1 MFSSFIN
8 KLKNHISL
16 LFGGKPFNLLIV
28 VLVAFISYGGLIFSK
43 TINNDYCFLK
53 YSDPLS
59 LIQQNRWGRSL
70 LAALGLLDRDVSVWS
85 DTLGLVLLVFSSFVF
100 SLLWKEISKGYFSE
114 KTQIVFITVFLSYP
128 LAFEI
133 LVYPT
138 LFLEMGV
145 CYLVTGSVLAM
156 IFCAEFMSKKKNI
169 LFLSVCLS
177 VVISSYESFAFVY
190 LLVLLLCVYTI
201 QMNPSSSLKEYRKQF
216 VVALF
221 ILGLAVVIRSALI
234 LGIRLAHLNLYSLEP
249 GNNLPDKNILW
260 FYFNILLIIK
270 TVAVNVYRNYL
281 YNGMA
286 YFAIFVFDLSLC
298 IFFIVTFFQCLKQKK
313 ALPFI
318 LFFGIFFVLFGLSI
332 MQGIVQPYRVCQ
344 TFPVFIA
351 FVLMLFHSK
360 CRHQWVSSVFVSII
374 VLFQMKE
381 LCLWQDYDIELSN
394 RARQH
399 LFAIERDLRQIPE
412 IEKKDIIVLRG
423 GDPRTSIFSS
433 RIKIQDSMIFPPL
446 IGLFNS
452 DGENVSQG
460 AGRLLQSH
468 FCRLLKQNTGW
479 HIKSSKNK
487 ELEEFLQS
495 NDIPSYPRQG
505 YYFLDEEGRVI
516 VNLMQSTM

>member
-8 KLKNHISL
+8 KLKNHINL

-43 TINNDYCFLK
+43 SVNNDHCLLK

-70 LAALGLLDRDVSVWS
+70 LAAVGLLDRDVPVWS
-85 DTLGLVLLVFSSFVF
+85 DALGLVVLVFASFVF
-100 SLLWKEISKGYFSE
+100 SFLWKEVSKGFFSE
-114 KTQIVFITVFLSYP
+114 KSQIVFIAVFLSYP

-133 LVYPT
+133 MVYPT
-138 LFLEMGV
+138 SLLTMGI
-145 CYLVTGSVLAM
+145 CYLITGSVLAI
-156 IFCAEFMSKKKNI
+156 IFCTELMPEKKSI
-169 LFLSVCLS
+169 LFLSFCLS
-177 VVISSYESFAFVY
+177 VPVSCYESFLFVY
-190 LLVLLLCVYTI
+190 ILGLLLCVYI
-201 QMNPSSSLKEYRKQF
+201 IHMNPSSSLKEYRKQF
-216 VVALF
+216 VVSLF
-221 ILGLAVVIRSALI
+221 ILGLALAIRSALI
-234 LGIRLAHLNLYSLEP
+234 LGIRLTHLDMYTLEP
-249 GNNLPDKNILW
+249 SLKYPNKDILW
-260 FYFNILLIIK
+260 FSFNILLLIK
-270 TVAVNVYRNYL
+270 NVTVNICRDYL
-281 YNGMA
+281 YKGMA

-298 IFFIVTFFQCLKQKK
+298 IFFIITFFQSLKQKK
-313 ALPFI
+313 VLSFI

-332 MQGIVQPYRVCQ
+332 LQGIAQIYRVCQ
-344 TFPVFIA
+344 TFPVFVA

-381 LCLWQDYDIELSN
+381 ICLWQDYDIELSN

-452 DGENVSQG
+452 DGENVSRG
-460 AGRLLQSH
+460 AGLLLQFQ

-479 HIKSSKNK
+479 HIKSSKDE
-487 ELEEFLQS
+487 ELEAFLQA
-495 NDIPSYPRQG
+495 NNIPSYPQQG

-516 VNLMQSTM
+516 VNLMQSMM